1 MILCATIP
9 YFYAM
14 FTNDLAER
22 NATEVVLQTMDSTLA
37 AVDGEEDKKPKEDS
51 KEAKR
56 SPPSSPLTTTPSI
69 DAEAF
74 ASLLRYAY
82 TGSVTIN
89 GSNVQ
94 SLLIGASFLGLVNV
108 QQACADYLKVRL
120 NVGNVLSVKSFAFAL
135 GVETLVTA
143 SARYI
148 HRHFEAVSRT
158 EGFLGLDFEEVVEIV
173 ERDELNIK
181 GKWRFDLEGSKRL
194 KFFLFQERRSSL
206 KRSSRGRSATRRP
219 AKTAYLPFSRTSAS
233 PSCRPST

>member
-1 MILCATIP
+1 MAKLEESFTKFLFYQLCRFPAHRVILCATIP

-22 NATEVVLQTMDSTLA
+22 HATEVVLQTVDSSLMA
-37 AVDGEEDKKPKEDS
+37 ALDDIANDSSDGKDS
-51 KEAKR
+51 
-56 SPPSSPLTTTPSI
+56 SSTPPPLTATPSI

-89 GSNVQ
+89 GCNVQ

-135 GVETLVTA
+135 GVETLVGA
-143 SARYI
+143 AAKYI

-158 EGFLGLDFEEVVEIV
+158 EGFLALDFEEVVEIV

-181 GKWRFDLEGSKRL
+181 GERARLLSIPNSKV
-194 KFFLFQERRSSL
+194 FLF
-206 KRSSRGRSATRRP
+206 
-219 AKTAYLPFSRTSAS
+219 
-233 PSCRPST
+233 